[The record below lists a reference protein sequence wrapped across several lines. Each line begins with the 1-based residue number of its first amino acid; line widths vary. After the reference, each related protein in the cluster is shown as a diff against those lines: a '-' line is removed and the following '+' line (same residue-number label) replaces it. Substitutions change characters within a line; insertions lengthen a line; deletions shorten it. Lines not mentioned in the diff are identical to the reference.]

1 MVDSYDPE
9 EEVPEEFTVKGLT
22 AKPRRRYRKKL
33 ILQIAYEIKAKL
45 GTPIYNDANMLT
57 VRHLARKSL
66 LDLKV
71 RPTWVAMMIPGIIG
85 VVFTPSEEEV
95 AGARTLNSYTHRAM
109 RQRLHRELPPP
120 GK

>member
-1 MVDSYDPE
+1 MVDGYNPE
-9 EEVPEEFTVKGLT
+9 EDVPEEFTLKGLT
-22 AKPRRRYRKKL
+22 ARPRRRYRKKL
-33 ILQIAYEIKAKL
+33 ILQVAYDIKAKL
-45 GTPIYNDANMLT
+45 GTPIYTEANMLT
-57 VRHLARKSL
+57 VRHLARKTL

-71 RPTWVAMMIPGIIG
+71 RPTWIAMLMPGIIG

-95 AGARTLNSYTHRAM
+95 AGARTLNSYTHKAM